1 MSERFKPNKNAIY
14 DKYNLVQE
22 KHLNN
27 EWLLEHFLINE
38 GFLNLVSLIFVVRE
52 IL

>member
-27 EWLLEHFLINE
+27 EWLLEPVAACGN
-38 GFLNLVSLIFVVRE
+38 N
-52 IL
+52 

>member
-1 MSERFKPNKNAIY
+1 MRELFKPNKNAIY

-38 GFLNLVSLIFVVRE
+38 GFLNLVSLIFVVGE